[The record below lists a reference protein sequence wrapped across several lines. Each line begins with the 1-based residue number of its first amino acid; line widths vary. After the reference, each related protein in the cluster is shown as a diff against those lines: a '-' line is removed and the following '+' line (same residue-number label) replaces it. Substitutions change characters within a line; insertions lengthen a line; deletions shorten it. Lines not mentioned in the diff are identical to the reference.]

1 MEHEEYY
8 EHVRSVYDRIAPQY
22 DEAVGRHAVSRRAKQ
37 LALHVIKG
45 VTPDGGRLLDVGC
58 YTGIEAVLLAEQ
70 GYHVLGVDLSPEM
83 VHKAQ
88 EKARRRRLEDRASFR
103 VMRAADIGLL
113 VSEKTGAFDTVYS
126 VYGTLNLEPDL
137 PRFKE
142 GLVSLMRDSSRFVC
156 GLLNPTVMYE
166 LVMAPFFGKFH
177 GYRKLRKQEVV
188 TRVGLGDDTVKA
200 SLYSVDDVRTLM
212 APELQLERILGV
224 HILYPPPRGSQGHG
238 RWWLARALDE
248 VELRLQSRFPFR
260 NFGFFSLLVFRRAAA

>member
-1 MEHEEYY
+1 MDYEAQY

-22 DEAVGRHAVSRRAKQ
+22 DEAGGQHAVSRRAKQ
-37 LALHVIKG
+37 LALHVFKNG
-45 VTPDGGRLLDVGC
+45 LASLLG
-58 YTGIEAVLLAEQ
+58 
-70 GYHVLGVDLSPEM
+70 
-83 VHKAQ
+83 
-88 EKARRRRLEDRASFR
+88 
-103 VMRAADIGLL
+103 
-113 VSEKTGAFDTVYS
+113 
-126 VYGTLNLEPDL
+126 
-137 PRFKE
+137 
-142 GLVSLMRDSSRFVC
+142 DSSRFVC

-166 LVMAPFFGKFH
+166 LLMAPLFGKFH

-200 SLYSVDDVRTLM
+200 SLYSVDDAQTLM
-212 APELQLERILGV
+212 APEFQLERILGV